1 MNQDKMKLA
10 SSEGISGSEPG
21 STRAWLY
28 VLPGILL
35 CFAALVMVIADVVYS
50 GMTEYMYILYPAIC
64 RAVMVVSTAVMVFQ
78 AARSRRD
85 FMQRPDLMDGFFAGF
100 ILLMLISTCING
112 FTREALFSVPYR
124 YVGVADIIVY
134 IVVYMG
140 CSRRVDSEQMRN
152 VFLICFMLI
161 SDIICGVFIW
171 DWFIK
176 DIPAIGIENPASAIF
191 FHDNHYAY
199 FLVMAIMISIGYF
212 IYGTEPEMAA
222 GLVSMLLNLFC
233 LGVNRTAGCFIAVGG
248 AATAIIIYTIIR
260 HRDCARRAWILAAFY
275 LAGAVFLITANGALR
290 DDLMLI
296 VRETGTILRGGDTTY
311 AGHGRWRLWKITASY
326 IADAPFF
333 GYGCEGISETL
344 YDYVQISS
352 PHNEPLTY
360 AAFFGIPAAVLYT
373 AGCITAIVKGV
384 RAGLADKGRI
394 IAAFAAMGYLLSSV
408 FGVAMFYTTP
418 YFFVLMGLA
427 APYNKE

>member
-1 MNQDKMKLA
+1 
-10 SSEGISGSEPG
+10 
-21 STRAWLY
+21 
-28 VLPGILL
+28 
-35 CFAALVMVIADVVYS
+35 MVIADVVYS
-50 GMTEYMYILYPAIC
+50 GMTEYMYILYPAIF

-100 ILLMLISTCING
+100 ILLMLNSTCING

-124 YVGVADIIVY
+124 YVGVVDIIVY

-152 VFLICFMLI
+152 VFLIFFMLI

-212 IYGTEPEMAA
+212 IYGTVPEMTA

-248 AATAIIIYTIIR
+248 AATAIII
-260 HRDCARRAWILAAFY
+260 
-275 LAGAVFLITANGALR
+275 V
-290 DDLMLI
+290 I
-296 VRETGTILRGGDTTY
+296 V
-311 AGHGRWRLWKITASY
+311 
-326 IADAPFF
+326 
-333 GYGCEGISETL
+333 
-344 YDYVQISS
+344 V
-352 PHNEPLTY
+352 
-360 AAFFGIPAAVLYT
+360 
-373 AGCITAIVKGV
+373 IV
-384 RAGLADKGRI
+384 
-394 IAAFAAMGYLLSSV
+394 
-408 FGVAMFYTTP
+408 
-418 YFFVLMGLA
+418 
-427 APYNKE
+427 